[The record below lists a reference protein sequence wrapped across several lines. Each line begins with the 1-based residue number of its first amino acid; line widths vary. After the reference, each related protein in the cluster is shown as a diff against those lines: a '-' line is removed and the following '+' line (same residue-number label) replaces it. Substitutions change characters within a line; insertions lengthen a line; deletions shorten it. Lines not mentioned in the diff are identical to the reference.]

1 MVEDRVETRIH
12 GLESELEKH
21 EVQCEERWKT
31 NFQRLG
37 DIEKT
42 VERIE
47 SRIITVGGAV
57 IVFLA
62 GLVVTVVAGS

>member
-1 MVEDRVETRIH
+1 MVENETDKQIH
-12 GLESELEKH
+12 MLENQLERH

-37 DIEKT
+37 DIEKA

-47 SRIITVGGAV
+47 GRIVAVGGAV
-57 IVFLA
+57 IIFLA
-62 GLVVTVVAGS
+62 GLVVTVFAR

>member
-1 MVEDRVETRIH
+1 MVIDKLSSELDR
-12 GLESELEKH
+12 LEKELEKH

-37 DIEKT
+37 DIEKA

-47 SRIITVGGAV
+47 SRVLTIGGAV

-62 GLVVTVVAGS
+62 GLVVTVMQ

>member
-1 MVEDRVETRIH
+1 MVEDRVENRIH

-47 SRIITVGGAV
+47 SRIITIGGAV
-57 IVFLA
+57 ILFLA
-62 GLVVTVVAGS
+62 GLVVTVVAGG

>member
-1 MVEDRVETRIH
+1 MVENNTERRMH
-12 GLESELEKH
+12 ALENQLDKH

-37 DIEKT
+37 DIEKSL
-42 VERIE
+42 ERME

-57 IVFLA
+57 ILFLA
-62 GLVVTVVAGS
+62 GLVATVLAG

>member
-1 MVEDRVETRIH
+1 MGEDKFEQRINT
-12 GLESELEKH
+12 LENQLDKH

-37 DIEKT
+37 DIEKAI
-42 VERIE
+42 ERTE
-47 SRIITVGGAV
+47 SRIMAVGGAV

-62 GLVVTVVAGS
+62 GLVVTVFNG

>member
-1 MVEDRVETRIH
+1 MAIDKISSELDL
-12 GLESELEKH
+12 LEKELEKH

-37 DIEKT
+37 DIQKAI
-42 VERIE
+42 ERIE
-47 SRIITVGGAV
+47 SRVLTIGGAV

-62 GLVVTVVAGS
+62 GLVVTVMQ

>member
-1 MVEDRVETRIH
+1 MGEDKFEQRINT
-12 GLESELEKH
+12 LENQLDKH

-37 DIEKT
+37 DIEKAI
-42 VERIE
+42 ERIE
-47 SRIITVGGAV
+47 SRIMAVGGAV

-62 GLVVTVVAGS
+62 GLVVTVFNG

>member
-1 MVEDRVETRIH
+1 MVIDKLSSELDR
-12 GLESELEKH
+12 LEKELEKH

-37 DIEKT
+37 DIEKAI
-42 VERIE
+42 ERIE
-47 SRIITVGGAV
+47 SRVLTIGGAV

-62 GLVVTVVAGS
+62 GLVVTVMQ